1 METFSKT
8 PMAKRTPGET
18 PACRPRPRNFLVRQ
32 TRRLRKKNSNP
43 RSRLSREASVGVGP
57 LDDPV
62 DRETGRVFKRLA
74 EPGSP
79 VTLSGGERLFAVE
92 RCSDRV
98 HDGGDAHR
106 LLDRFLRDAG
116 VLQRVVMRLDAG
128 AAAVDR

>member
-1 METFSKT
+1 MRPFVSGTDADFEGLALLHGVDAALSQHT
-8 PMAKRTPGET
+8 PMEEGVAGPIGEFDE
-18 PACRPRPRNFLVRQ
+18 PEPL
-32 TRRLRKKNSNP
+32 L
-43 RSRLSREASVGVGP
+43 GVEP
-57 LDDPV
+57 LNDPV
-62 DRETGRVFKRLA
+62 DRGTGRVFERLA

-92 RCSDRV
+92 RCGDRV

>member
-1 METFSKT
+1 V
-8 PMAKRTPGET
+8 
-18 PACRPRPRNFLVRQ
+18 RPRVAGADPNFEGFARLHGVDAALRQ
-32 TRRLRKKNSNP
+32 HAP
-43 RSRLSREASVGVGP
+43 VEEGVAGPIREFDEPEAFVGVEP

-62 DRETGRVFKRLA
+62 DRGTGRVFERLA

-92 RCSDRV
+92 RCGDRV

>member
-1 METFSKT
+1 MGFTPETRFAPDS
-8 PMAKRTPGET
+8 P
-18 PACRPRPRNFLVRQ
+18 
-32 TRRLRKKNSNP
+32 LRKKDSNP
-43 RSRLSREASVGVGP
+43 RSRLSREAFVGVGP

-62 DRETGRVFKRLA
+62 DRETGRVFERLA

-92 RCSDRV
+92 RCGDRV

>member
-1 METFSKT
+1 MSFEARPCAPIAMEGTD
-8 PMAKRTPGET
+8 ET
-18 PACRPRPRNFLVRQ
+18 DSLAEEEGFEPSVPLVSRGCRGFPFE
-32 TRRLRKKNSNP
+32 
-43 RSRLSREASVGVGP
+43 EAEAFAGVEL

-62 DRETGRVFKRLA
+62 DRETGKVLGRLA

-79 VTLSGGERLFAVE
+79 VTLLGGERLFAVE
-92 RCSDRV
+92 RCGDRV